1 MRRLCKSSAVRAQVL
16 LNSVPVGTVHSKE
29 RALRSQTISFSCAAC
44 GPAAHASFRCRSRLY
59 TYRRSIM
66 CAHRLVVE
74 NHSFSRWHPLFKII
88 TVEAQSWSNTNGT
101 STTDVRGQRNW
112 EAAPEKTTKT
122 HTEMRTHTGQDR
134 RGPPP
139 ERKEREM
146 RMRDSLVTRGLRVTP
161 KMWMRET
168 RVTRRRI
175 PPEIRAREKRDQS
188 TCG

>member
-1 MRRLCKSSAVRAQVL
+1 MRRLCKSSALRAQVL

-88 TVEAQSWSNTNGT
+88 TVEATVCTPNSKISRHTPDLSISDARAHPKTRILIDSCGCIRPPWPFLLGVFAGCQWA
-101 STTDVRGQRNW
+101 TTPDSGRQPEVGAQ
-112 EAAPEKTTKT
+112 AARCIVNP
-122 HTEMRTHTGQDR
+122 
-134 RGPPP
+134 
-139 ERKEREM
+139 
-146 RMRDSLVTRGLRVTP
+146 
-161 KMWMRET
+161 
-168 RVTRRRI
+168 
-175 PPEIRAREKRDQS
+175 
-188 TCG
+188 